1 MIYLYIPGHSGFG
14 NQLFMYAKAYAL
26 AEERDEDITI
36 INLTTEDDN
45 HPFMLERL
53 KLDQRVKKIHR
64 IDGLKNR
71 YLKSLNYRFWDF
83 YRQHIRNCDKIVEKE
98 WSREYR
104 EYFYNGDSP
113 NLYVEGY
120 FESYRYFDQYQEKI
134 KQQFV
139 PVDGFQNEFV
149 KQARECNSV
158 ALHIR
163 GGDFIQLGRAIDKKY
178 YFDAIKKMKE
188 FIKDPKFFL
197 VTMEPTVRDMIQ
209 EYFKDTDEL
218 VVVNISGADKDF
230 QEWNVLCSC
239 RNHIISNSTYSWWG
253 AYLNGDNGVVIT
265 PSKKQYYAA
274 EKEYS
279 GKFEDFYKEKW
290 ISL

>member
-1 MIYLYIPGHSGFG
+1 
-14 NQLFMYAKAYAL
+14 
-26 AEERDEDITI
+26 
-36 INLTTEDDN
+36 
-45 HPFMLERL
+45 
-53 KLDQRVKKIHR
+53 
-64 IDGLKNR
+64 
-71 YLKSLNYRFWDF
+71 
-83 YRQHIRNCDKIVEKE
+83 
-98 WSREYR
+98 
-104 EYFYNGDSP
+104 
-113 NLYVEGY
+113 
-120 FESYRYFDQYQEKI
+120 
-134 KQQFV
+134 
-139 PVDGFQNEFV
+139 
-149 KQARECNSV
+149 
-158 ALHIR
+158 
-163 GGDFIQLGRAIDKKY
+163 
-178 YFDAIKKMKE
+178 
-188 FIKDPKFFL
+188 
-197 VTMEPTVRDMIQ
+197 MEPTVRDMIQ